1 MNKIKFFVLWFFTVC
16 LIILLLVVISN
27 KSKKSGNNTNEDVR
41 KYILNINSYNA
52 NITVKEISNKN
63 DNEYNLKQEVR
74 EDYEKQIGIS
84 PNEIEGVEIVFQDN
98 TLKLSNLKIKA
109 SKVYSEYKMIYNNCL
124 FLTDFIKNYKES
136 KSQKYY
142 EKDNLCYF
150 EFESDNKYNNK
161 LILSVNKQTLKPVK
175 MDVYDNN
182 NKIKVYILY
191 NEIEINI

>member
-1 MNKIKFFVLWFFTVC
+1 M
-16 LIILLLVVISN
+16 
-27 KSKKSGNNTNEDVR
+27 
-41 KYILNINSYNA
+41 
-52 NITVKEISNKN
+52 
-63 DNEYNLKQEVR
+63 
-74 EDYEKQIGIS
+74 
-84 PNEIEGVEIVFQDN
+84 
-98 TLKLSNLKIKA
+98 
-109 SKVYSEYKMIYNNCL
+109 
-124 FLTDFIKNYKES
+124 TDFIKNYKES

-175 MDVYDNN
+175 MEVYDNN